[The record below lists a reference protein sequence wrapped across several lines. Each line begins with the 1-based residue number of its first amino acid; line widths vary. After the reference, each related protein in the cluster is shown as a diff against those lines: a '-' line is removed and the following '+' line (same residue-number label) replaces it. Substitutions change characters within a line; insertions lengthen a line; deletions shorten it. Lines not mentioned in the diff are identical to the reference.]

1 MSEATHGGG
10 RYPQLPALDAPTA
23 PRVRRTA
30 PTAMILV
37 QSVSRTITIAGFPL
51 SAWAFALRI
60 WAAMMVALYAA
71 FWLQLESASSAAV
84 TVSILALQTRGQAYQ
99 KALYRVLATI
109 VGVVASFV
117 IAGLF
122 AQSPG
127 LFVIGFAGWLG
138 LCVYVGGR
146 LDGNRAYSAVLTG
159 YTVALVAVTQID
171 SPQNIF
177 SAGINRGAAIVVGI
191 AALAL
196 ISELFAAP
204 NLHTELSGKLIAAH
218 RRVRAFALAILRGE
232 SADPIQSANLLRE
245 ITALHPNITALV
257 AESSG
262 GRSRGAAARSAAVAL
277 VAEVSAA
284 GALASLP
291 ANSLPSL
298 RRVLGEALADGL
310 GNESRALQL
319 RLQQLADVGYADPH
333 DALFTRHAL
342 DLLIEN
348 RRAQDA
354 IEDLQAGRRP
364 PRRIHAPIYRSRRAA
379 VRNGL
384 RAFLAVLIS
393 ALLFSLGGWPFA
405 SLGVALVGLT
415 IAFSANTPNPRAFA
429 ANIVIAM
436 PIAALLAGVTE
447 FLILDGVDQFPL
459 LAIGMAPVVLAAALL
474 MTSPNQQLAS
484 IAYLVLVFFLVILSP
499 ANPQVYNPETYLFS
513 SFMAITSAIL
523 LFVLLW
529 TVLPTSD
536 ALRRRWYLTSAR
548 AEMRE
553 LLAGGRSRRL
563 DDEALFRDADRI
575 RQLAALHPI
584 DDDGRRDDLR
594 EALDIFGRAAAV
606 RRVRTTLAEL
616 SARTSGRLIGDG
628 YSTLAGCDSSDL
640 RRAAADL
647 ASTTAQLDRDGQ
659 AAARAA
665 GLDLIWVAF
674 LIDAT
679 PFGLHQHRSTT
690 S

>member
-1 MSEATHGGG
+1 MSEATTSSGK
-10 RYPQLPALDAPTA
+10 YPQPPALDAP
-23 PRVRRTA
+23 RVRRA
-30 PTAMILV
+30 VPVAVPLM

-51 SAWAFALRI
+51 STWAFALRI
-60 WAAMMVALYAA
+60 WVAMMVALYAA

-84 TVSILALQTRGQAYQ
+84 TVGILALQTRGQAYH
-99 KALYRVLATI
+99 KAAYRVLATI
-109 VGVVASFV
+109 IGVVASLV

-122 AQSPG
+122 AQSRS

-138 LCVYVGGR
+138 LCVYAGGL
-146 LDGNRAYSAVLTG
+146 LDGNRAYSAVLSG
-159 YTVALVAVTQID
+159 YTVALVAMTQID

-177 SAGINRGAAIVVGI
+177 SAGVNRGAAIVVGI

-204 NLHTELSGKLIAAH
+204 NIHTGLSGKLIAAH

-232 SADPIQSANLLRE
+232 SADPIQSASLLRE
-245 ITALHPNITALV
+245 ITALHPDITALF

-262 GRSRGAAARSAAVAL
+262 GRARAAAARSAAVAL
-277 VAEVSAA
+277 VADVSAA

-291 ANSLPSL
+291 ANTLASL
-298 RRVLGEALADGL
+298 RNAVGEALADALEEESHTLPLGL
-310 GNESRALQL
+310 QRH
-319 RLQQLADVGYADPH
+319 ADVGDADPH
-333 DALFTRHAL
+333 DALFARHAL

-354 IEDLQAGRRP
+354 IEDLQAGRHP
-364 PRRIHAPIYRSRRAA
+364 QRRIHAPIYRSRRAA
-379 VRNGL
+379 ARNGL
-384 RAFLAVLIS
+384 RAFLAVVIS
-393 ALLFSLGGWPFA
+393 AILLSLGSWPFA
-405 SLGVALVGLT
+405 SLGLALVGLT

-459 LAIGMAPVVLAAALL
+459 LAIGMAPVVLAGALL
-474 MTSPNQQLAS
+474 STSPNQQLAS
-484 IAYLVLVFFLVILSP
+484 TAYLALIFFLVILAP
-499 ANPQVYNPETYLFS
+499 ANPQVYNPETYLFY
-513 SFMAITSAIL
+513 SFMAITSVVL

-536 ALRRRWYLTSAR
+536 ALRRRWYLTSAQ
-548 AEMRE
+548 AEMRD

-575 RQLAALHPI
+575 GQLAALHPAA
-584 DDDGRRDDLR
+584 DDERRDDLR
-594 EALDIFGRAAAV
+594 QALEIFGRAVAV
-606 RRVRTTLAEL
+606 RQVRTMLAEL
-616 SARTSGRLIGDG
+616 SARAGGRLVGDA
-628 YSTLAGCDSSDL
+628 YSALLGCDPLGL

-647 ASTTAQLDRDGQ
+647 TSAGAQLDRDGQ
-659 AAARAA
+659 SAARAA
-665 GLDLIWVAF
+665 SLGLIWVAF
-674 LIDAT
+674 LIHSS
-679 PFGLHQHRSTT
+679 PVGLDQHRWST

>member
-1 MSEATHGGG
+1 MA
-10 RYPQLPALDAPTA
+10 
-23 PRVRRTA
+23 
-30 PTAMILV
+30 LV
-37 QSVSRTITIAGFPL
+37 QSVRRPATIAGFPL
-51 SAWAFALRI
+51 SAWAFALRM
-60 WAAMMVALYAA
+60 WTAMMVALYAA
-71 FWLQLESASSAAV
+71 FWLQLDSASSAAV
-84 TVSILALQTRGQAYQ
+84 TVGVLALQTRGQVYQ
-99 KALYRVLATI
+99 KAVYRVFATI

-117 IAGLF
+117 LAGLF
-122 AQSPG
+122 PQSPG
-127 LFVIGFAGWLG
+127 LFLIGFAGWLG
-138 LCVYVGGR
+138 LCVYVGGL
-146 LDGNRAYSAVLTG
+146 LDGNRAYSAVLSG

-177 SAGINRGAAIVVGI
+177 SAGINRGAAILVGI
-191 AALAL
+191 AAVTL

-204 NLHTELSGKLIAAH
+204 NVHTGLSNNLIAVH

-232 SADPIQSANLLRE
+232 RADPIQAANLLRE

-262 GRSRGAAARSAAVAL
+262 GWARGAAARSAAVAL

-284 GALASLP
+284 SALASLP
-291 ANSLPSL
+291 ANTLPSL
-298 RRVLGEALADGL
+298 RSALADAL
-310 GNESRALQL
+310 GEESRALQL
-319 RLQQLADVGYADPH
+319 RLEQLAHVGYAESH

-379 VRNGL
+379 ARNGL
-384 RAFLAVLIS
+384 RAFLAVAIS
-393 ALLFSLGGWPFA
+393 AILFSLGGWPFA
-405 SLGVALVGLT
+405 SLGLSLVGVT
-415 IAFSANTPNPRAFA
+415 IALSANHPNPRAFA
-429 ANIVIAM
+429 GDAVIAM
-436 PIAALLAGVTE
+436 AIAALLAGVTE

-459 LAIGMAPVVLAAALL
+459 LAIGLAPSVIAAAVLS
-474 MTSPNQQLAS
+474 TVPNPRLAS
-484 IAYLVLVFFLVILSP
+484 IAFLVPPFFLVILSP
-499 ANPQVYNPETYLFS
+499 ANPQSYDPETYLFY

-536 ALRRRWYLTSAR
+536 ALRRRWYLISAR
-548 AEMRE
+548 AEMRDV
-553 LLAGGRSRRL
+553 LAGGRSRRL

-575 RQLAALHPI
+575 GQLAALQPA
-584 DDDGRRDDLR
+584 DADERRDDLR
-594 EALDIFGRAAAV
+594 EALDIFGRAAAA

-616 SARTSGRLIGDG
+616 SARAGDALVADA
-628 YSTLAGCDSSDL
+628 YSALAGCDPVGL

-647 ASTTAQLDRDGQ
+647 ASTARQLDPDGQ

-665 GLDLIWVAF
+665 SLDLIWAAI
-674 LIDAT
+674 LIDAS
-679 PFGLHQHRSTT
+679 PFSLGQHRWAMS
-690 S
+690 

>member
-1 MSEATHGGG
+1 MSEATTSSGK
-10 RYPQLPALDAPTA
+10 YPPA
-23 PRVRRTA
+23 PRTRRAA
-30 PTAMILV
+30 PVAATVV

-51 SAWAFALRI
+51 STWAFALRI

-84 TVSILALQTRGQAYQ
+84 TVAILALQTRGQAYQ
-99 KALYRVLATI
+99 KAVYRVLATI
-109 VGVVASFV
+109 IGVVASFV

-122 AQSPG
+122 PQSRS

-138 LCVYVGGR
+138 LCVYVGGL
-146 LDGNRAYSAVLTG
+146 LDGNRAYSGILSG

-171 SPQNIF
+171 SPQNIL
-177 SAGINRGAAIVVGI
+177 SAGVNRGAAIAVGI

-196 ISELFAAP
+196 ISDVFAAP
-204 NLHTELSGKLIAAH
+204 NVHTGLSGKLIAAH
-218 RRVRAFALAILRGE
+218 RRVRAFALAIVRGE
-232 SADPIQSANLLRE
+232 RADPIQSANLLRE
-245 ITALHPNITALV
+245 ITALHPDITALV
-257 AESSG
+257 AESSSG
-262 GRSRGAAARSAAVAL
+262 WARAAAARSAAVAL

-291 ANSLPSL
+291 ADTLPSL
-298 RRVLGEALADGL
+298 RRALGEALADGL

-319 RLQQLADVGYADPH
+319 RLQHADVGYADPN

-348 RRAQDA
+348 RRVQDA

-364 PRRIHAPIYRSRRAA
+364 SRRIQTPIYRSRRAA

-393 ALLFSLGGWPFA
+393 AILLSLGGWPFA
-405 SLGVALVGLT
+405 SLGLALVGLT

-429 ANIVIAM
+429 AEAVIAM

-459 LAIGMAPVVLAAALL
+459 LAIGMAPVVLAGALL
-474 MTSPNQQLAS
+474 STSPNQKLAS
-484 IAYLVLVFFLVILSP
+484 TAYLALVFFLVILAP

-513 SFMAITSAIL
+513 SFMAITSVVM
-523 LFVLLW
+523 LFVVLW

-548 AEMRE
+548 AEMRD

-575 RQLAALHPI
+575 GQLAALQPV
-584 DDDGRRDDLR
+584 DDDERRDDLR
-594 EALDIFGRAAAV
+594 QALDIFGRAAAV

-616 SARTSGRLIGDG
+616 SASAGGRLVGG
-628 YSTLAGCDSSDL
+628 AYSALAACDPLGL

-647 ASTTAQLDRDGQ
+647 TSAGAQLDRNGQ
-659 AAARAA
+659 SAARAA
-665 GLDLIWVAF
+665 SLDLIWVAY
-674 LIDAT
+674 LIDSS
-679 PFGLHQHRSTT
+679 PFGLDQHRWST